1 MASRKYNC
9 KDVDMLVTSN
19 VVMESFNNHKKVLVG
34 KRKTWAEPFAADLQ
48 QKIGNALDIILGANT
63 KIEQTS
69 TTRQLVTIQ
78 YQTVEDLVT
87 FKIQLEVDFDDDPDT
102 LKIIEDRLGFTRLYD
117 QVYAGGQEALIQLLT
132 VFKRNM
138 KPELRQQIEDAGM
151 DGASIDE
158 LINMRDP
165 IHETNIRQ
173 EVLKGSTP
181 KDTNLNVDEM
191 NVIYKLVIGICRI
204 APRLL
209 PDVPTAKEDFSFAR
223 ILSRLH

>member
-9 KDVDMLVTSN
+9 KDVEMLVTSN
-19 VVMESFNNHKKVLVG
+19 VVMESFIQYKTALVA
-34 KRKTWAEPFAADLQ
+34 KRKSWADPFADDLQ
-48 QKIGNALDIILGANT
+48 LKIGNALDILGINT
-63 KIEQTS
+63 KVEQTS
-69 TTRQLVTIQ
+69 TTRQLVAIQ
-78 YQTVEDLVT
+78 NQALENLVT

-102 LKIIEDRLGFTRLYD
+102 LKLMEDRLGFTGHYS
-117 QVYAGGQEALIQLLT
+117 QVRTGEQEALIQLLT
-132 VFKRNM
+132 IFKRNM

-151 DGASIDE
+151 DGAIIDE

-165 IHETNIRQ
+165 INETNIRQ
-173 EVLKGSTP
+173 ETLKGSTP
-181 KDTNLNVDEM
+181 KDTALNVDEM

-209 PDVPTAKEDFSFAR
+209 PDVPTASEDFSFAR